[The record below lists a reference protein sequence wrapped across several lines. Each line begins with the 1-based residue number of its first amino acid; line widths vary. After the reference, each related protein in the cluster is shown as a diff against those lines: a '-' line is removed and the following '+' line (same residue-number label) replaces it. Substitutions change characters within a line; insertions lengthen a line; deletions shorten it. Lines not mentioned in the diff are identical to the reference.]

1 MSASQK
7 MPGSRYRKADLHVH
21 TPRSKCYKDRGIQS
35 EQIVEAALAAGL
47 DMIAITDHNQVEG
60 IDEARRVG
68 RRKDFYVFPGIE
80 ITAKGG
86 HILALFDLDKPSE
99 ELGEFLQ
106 TEVGIPRS
114 KWGKDDALSKY
125 DIDVVAEK
133 IVSAGGLAVPAH
145 IDSSNGF
152 MEVIEQGQVRMRT
165 YSCKAFA
172 ALEITKPKDKEK
184 WNKGLLRDYPK
195 RYACIQSSDA
205 HSLAEIGSRYTW
217 IKMDKVGLEGLRLAF
232 DDPEVRIRFPE
243 ELAEERFPRLKQLRV
258 SQGFLG
264 GQVFEFNESLNCI
277 LGGKGVGKST
287 VIELIRFA
295 LNQTSPIAEID
306 EDCMGKVADLVGP
319 GGEVEVV
326 VELENGEE
334 YAVERIFDGFNNP
347 IQVFRAG
354 EDVELEV
361 SIDNLFPINA
371 YSQGEV
377 ILIAR
382 NPIAQLDLIDK
393 HLDLSA
399 KKQSLR
405 EVRRRLAENG
415 RALADLERQSLDASQ
430 LEKQLTTVQEQINDK
445 EKALR
450 RVAAALEG
458 EMIKTQQLWD
468 SELQYLVA
476 LVKGFD
482 SVVKS
487 VEQAFEEI
495 DLSAIQ
501 IDLPK
506 EDTPSETLLEE
517 CAKLA
522 RRVGELKDNAKEDLV
537 TEIGRV
543 KETIR
548 QKASN
553 WRTKYD
559 EQKRR
564 YDEFMCSL
572 GETDTTKLERQLGI
586 LRTKASKLRSDI
598 HRIRTAL
605 QKKAALEETRREMLD
620 DLETIR
626 DGIYRMRSLKV
637 AEICEKLGAVVDF
650 KLEKAGNRQEYQ
662 QLLMDMTTG
671 TYARKDVLES
681 IAKAFSPRELVTVI
695 REENAQGL
703 ATKAEIGFDWSKK
716 LIEVLR
722 SKSDQ
727 LYQLETVNL
736 EDLPSISL
744 QVGDDR
750 YRPIEKLSTGQK
762 STVIVLLAMVE
773 GKNPIIFDQMEDALD
788 TAFIYSDVVQS
799 LRKEKERRQFIL
811 VTRNPNIS
819 VAADADLGIV
829 LEGTA
834 DSGQIKSI
842 GGLDDIES
850 RDLVVL
856 HLEGGPEAFLLRQKK
871 YDLERRAADQ

>member
-1 MSASQK
+1 MSISEK
-7 MPGSRYRKADLHVH
+7 MPGARYRKIDLHIH
-21 TPRSKCYKDRGIQS
+21 TPKSKCYKDKGAQP
-35 EQIVEAALAAGL
+35 EDIVNTALATGL
-47 DMIAITDHNQVEG
+47 EAIAITDHNHIEG
-60 IDEARRVG
+60 IDEVRRIG
-68 RRKDFYVFPGIE
+68 RRKGLYVFPGIE

-86 HILALFDLDKPSE
+86 HILALFDLDKPSK

-106 TEVGIPRS
+106 TEVGIAAS
-114 KWGKDDALSKY
+114 KWGQEDALSKH
-125 DIDVVAEK
+125 DIDMVAEK

-152 MEVIEQGQVRMRT
+152 MKVIEQGQVRIRT
-165 YSCKAFA
+165 YACKAFA
-172 ALEITKPKDKEK
+172 ALEITKPDNKEK

-205 HSLAEIGSRYTW
+205 HSLAEVGSRYTW
-217 IKMDKVGLEGLRLAF
+217 IKMDKVGLEGFRLAF
-232 DDPEVRIRFPE
+232 DDPEVRIRFPY
-243 ELAEERFPRLKQLRV
+243 ELAEERFPRVNQVRA
-258 SQGFLG
+258 SQGFLS
-264 GQVFEFNESLNCI
+264 GQVFKFNESLNCI
-277 LGGKGVGKST
+277 MGGKGVGKST

-295 LNQTSPIAEID
+295 LNQVSPIAEID
-306 EDCMGKVADLVGP
+306 EDCMGKIAELVGP
-319 GGEVEVV
+319 GGEIEVV

-334 YAVERIFDGFNNP
+334 YAVKRIFDGFNNP

-393 HLDLSA
+393 HLDLSTE
-399 KKQSLR
+399 KQALR
-405 EVRRRLAENG
+405 EVRRRLVENG
-415 RALADLERQSLDASQ
+415 RALAELDRQSLDASE
-430 LEKQLTTVQEQINDK
+430 LEKQLTTVQEQIGDK

-450 RVAAALEG
+450 RVAAALESKV
-458 EMIKTQQLWD
+458 IKTQHLWEN
-468 SELQYLVA
+468 ELRYLVA
-476 LVKGFD
+476 LVNGFD
-482 SVVKS
+482 SLVKS

-495 DLSAIQ
+495 KLSAIQ
-501 IDLPK
+501 VELPK
-506 EDTPSETLLEE
+506 EETPNRGKLLE
-517 CAKLA
+517 CANLA
-522 RRVGELKDNAKEDLV
+522 RQVEEIKDKAKDDLIADINKV
-537 TEIGRV
+537 REIV
-543 KETIR
+543 R
-548 QKASN
+548 QKASD
-553 WRTKYD
+553 WKTKYE
-559 EQKRR
+559 EQKSR
-564 YDEFMCSL
+564 YDEFMRNL
-572 GETDTTKLERQLGI
+572 GESDTAKLERQLRA
-586 LRTKASKLRSDI
+586 LRTKASKLRSNI
-598 HRIRTAL
+598 TRIRTAL
-605 QKKAALEETRREMLD
+605 RKKAALEETRREMLD

-626 DGIYRMRSLKV
+626 DGIYQMRSLKV
-637 AEICEKLGAVVDF
+637 TEIREKLGEVVGFD
-650 KLEKAGNRQEYQ
+650 LEKAGNRREYQ
-662 QLLMDMTTG
+662 QLLTEMITG
-671 TYARKDVLES
+671 TYMRKDVLER
-681 IAKAFSPRELVTVI
+681 IVKAFSPRELVTVA
-695 REENAQGL
+695 REGHAQEL
-703 ATKAEIGFDWSKK
+703 ATTAEISFDWSKK

-722 SKSDQ
+722 SKRDQ
-727 LYQLETVNL
+727 LYELEIVHL

-799 LRKEKERRQFIL
+799 LRKEKELRQFIL

-834 DSGQIKSI
+834 DSGQIKNI

-856 HLEGGPEAFLLRQKK
+856 YLEGGPEAFLLRQKK
-871 YDLERRAADQ
+871 YDLEKRASVG